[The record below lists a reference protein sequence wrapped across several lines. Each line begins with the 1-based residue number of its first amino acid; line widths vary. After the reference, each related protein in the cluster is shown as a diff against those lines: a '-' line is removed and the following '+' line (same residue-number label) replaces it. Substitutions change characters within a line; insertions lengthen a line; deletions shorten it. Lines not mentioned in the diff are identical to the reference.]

1 MCVHST
7 RGDWAHTLSRD
18 SVLPCNFAGLTTQ
31 HAALCCRKE
40 FEMKTIRTYIAQL
53 LLNALGGEKFVS
65 ELVKATVAKVDL
77 SDVNQTVVQVLVE
90 NFDDSELLNEVKGDL
105 DISEITTNIV
115 DNFDTSDIEDKVV
128 ERVAD
133 DVASDV
139 VRDKVVEQIASEFD
153 NSSVITDVVEYIVS
167 NELDISK
174 IQRDVVERIGD
185 KEFTATV
192 QKDVAKI
199 LADRIGEKEAAA
211 FSLKEQIELLA
222 VAVSSNDAARTELAD
237 ATVAVQAANIAYE
250 EAIALAEKFTKAS
263 ESLWSTLG
271 LSQER
276 LNKAKK
282 HYDVVIAEYNAR

>member
-1 MCVHST
+1 
-7 RGDWAHTLSRD
+7 
-18 SVLPCNFAGLTTQ
+18 
-31 HAALCCRKE
+31 
-40 FEMKTIRTYIAQL
+40 MKTIRTYVAQL
-53 LLNALGGEKFVS
+53 LLNVLGGEKFVS

-77 SDVNQTVVQVLVE
+77 ADVNQTVVQVLVE
-90 NFDDSELLNEVKGDL
+90 NFDESELLSEVKDDL

-153 NSSVITDVVEYIVS
+153 SSSIITDVVEHIVS

-174 IQRDVVERIGD
+174 IQRDVVEQIGLL

-199 LADRIGEKEAAA
+199 LADRIGEKNAA
-211 FSLKEQIELLA
+211 SGLSEQIGLLT
-222 VAVSSNDAARTELAD
+222 VAVSNNDAARTELAD

-263 ESLWSTLG
+263 ESIWATLG
-271 LSQER
+271 LAQER

-282 HYDVVIAEYNAR
+282 HYDVSIAEINAR